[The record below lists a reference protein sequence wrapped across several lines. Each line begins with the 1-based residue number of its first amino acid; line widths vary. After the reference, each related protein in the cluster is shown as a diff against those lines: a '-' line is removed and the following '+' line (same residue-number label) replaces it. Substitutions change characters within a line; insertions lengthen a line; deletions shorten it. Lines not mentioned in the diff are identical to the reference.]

1 MSSKRYTEKFKV
13 EVVKQSSG
21 NCSHYDQQRT
31 AGRPLRPLARCAES
45 GCNLSLIRRSALSGH
60 KRQLFHPMDATP
72 PAHLRIRTA

>member
-31 AGRPLRPLARCAES
+31 AGRPEQTV
-45 GCNLSLIRRSALSGH
+45 IDRSANV
-60 KRQLFHPMDATP
+60 LFDVETGLFLEQALKFF
-72 PAHLRIRTA
+72 LRDR